1 MTAPNRNHGKTQTQW
16 ERMCLNK
23 TRYTDEYTARAGA
36 FHLFTFDET
45 RKLRSGPVPQKLWVY
60 KCANCRGWHMTKSQ
74 VRGSVP
80 VTAEG
85 MFASE
90 A

>member
-1 MTAPNRNHGKTQTQW
+1 MTAPNRRHGKTQYQW
-16 ERMCLNK
+16 ERMCLSK

-36 FHLFTFDET
+36 FHLFSLEEPA
-45 RKLRSGPVPQKLWVY
+45 RLRNPVPDKLWVY
-60 KCANCRGWHMTKSQ
+60 KCDSCRGWHMTKSE
-74 VRGSVP
+74 VRGTAA

-85 MFASE
+85 MFIAVE